1 MLIFIVLLALFAL
14 IVGSL
19 QVGSPPVPPST
30 PAPTAMPSHEN
41 TPAPASTAPAA
52 SVPGVSIDGEGRSLG
67 PADTETIN
75 VWNDLSC
82 RECRQWSM
90 NVLLEIMTREV
101 ADGEAHVVINDFV
114 ADNDGSRLAARAGWA
129 ADQQD
134 SFWAFYLAAHSLDT
148 TGGPGEQGE
157 IPFTRELLEKIATIA
172 ELDMAKF
179 TADLDSDEAIAA
191 VEAARLA
198 AEAAGVDEAPSIQ
211 IGEQV
216 LIAPSAEEASEALSA
231 EE

>member
-19 QVGSPPVPPST
+19 QVGAPPTPLSTPVP
-30 PAPTAMPSHEN
+30 TATPSHEH
-41 TPAPASTAPAA
+41 TPAPASTTPAA
-52 SVPGVSIDGEGRSLG
+52 SAPGVSIDGEGRSLG

-90 NVLLEIMTREV
+90 NVLLDIMTREV

-114 ADNDGSRLAARAGWA
+114 ANNDGSRLAARAGWA

-134 SFWAFYLAAHSLDT
+134 NFWAFYLAAHSLDT
-148 TGGPGEQGE
+148 TGGPGAQGE
-157 IPFTRELLEKIATIA
+157 IPFTRELLNQIATIA
-172 ELDMAKF
+172 ELDMEKF
-179 TADLDSDEAIAA
+179 NADLDSEEAIAA

-198 AEAAGVDEAPSIQ
+198 AEAAGVDEAPAVQ
-211 IGEQV
+211 IGERV
-216 LIAPSAEEASEALSA
+216 LIEPSADETSEVLSA